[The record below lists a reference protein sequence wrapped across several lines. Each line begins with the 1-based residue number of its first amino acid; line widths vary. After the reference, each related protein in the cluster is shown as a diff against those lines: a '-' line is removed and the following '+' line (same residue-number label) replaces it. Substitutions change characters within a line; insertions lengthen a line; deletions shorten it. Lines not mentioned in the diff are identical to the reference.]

1 MSANAIS
8 FMEGIADK
16 DRYIARLH
24 EEAPIY
30 KDPVGYWIVS
40 RFDDVRAIALD
51 HEHFSSSPNGG
62 EGEAARALNVP
73 LISDD
78 PPRHAVLRNLLA
90 KAFTSA
96 AMESMR
102 PAIERMAND
111 LVAALPSGQ
120 EIDVV
125 RTVTT
130 PLPIA
135 VISGMMG
142 VAKERSEDFKR
153 WSMALMGVTEVALSP
168 AERFKLVTDAKAYF
182 SELSAS
188 RRVSPGTDLISAMT
202 KVSDSKETL
211 TDEQVVGFCIL
222 LMVAGNETTT
232 NLLSN
237 MLHRLA
243 YRPEDWAAL
252 RADPGTIEN
261 AIEESLR
268 IDPPAQMLMR
278 RTRTAVTVGG
288 VTIPTGELV
297 MLYLAATNRDPSKW
311 DEAINFELDRKR
323 QRHLAFGHGVHTCI
337 GAPLARIEAHAVM
350 SALVTRFET
359 LKSGSTPGNRLP
371 PGLLWGFNSLPVVFE

>member
-1 MSANAIS
+1 VSETAIS
-8 FMEGIADK
+8 FREGLADK
-16 DRYIARLH
+16 DRFIARLH
-24 EEAPIY
+24 QEAPIY

-51 HEHFSSSPNGG
+51 HAHFSSSPNGG
-62 EGEAARALNVP
+62 EGEASRALNVP

-78 PPRHAVLRNLLA
+78 PPRHPILRSLLA

-102 PAIERMAND
+102 PAIERMAHD
-111 LVAALPSGQ
+111 LVAAIPAGQ

-125 RTVTT
+125 RALTT

-142 VAKERSEDFKR
+142 VPEERSEEFKR

-168 AERFKLVTDAKAYF
+168 AERAKLVTEAMAYF

-188 RRVSPGTDLISAMT
+188 RRLAPGDDLISAMT
-202 KVSDSKETL
+202 KVSESKEML
-211 TDEQVVGFCIL
+211 SDAQVVGFCIL

-237 MLHRLA
+237 MLDRLSR
-243 YRPEDWAAL
+243 RPEDWAAL
-252 RADPGTIEN
+252 HDDPATIEN

-278 RTRTAVTVGG
+278 RTRAAVTVGG
-288 VTIPTGELV
+288 VNIPAGELV
-297 MLYLAATNRDPSKW
+297 MLYVAASNRDPDKW
-311 DEAINFELDRKR
+311 DDAIRYEISRKR

-337 GAPLARIEAHAVM
+337 GAPLARIEAHAVIG
-350 SALVTRFET
+350 ALVARFRT
-359 LKSGSTPGNRLP
+359 LKAGTTPGKRLP